1 MPALIFEVTPKSGMK
16 PEIVVS
22 DTLIDAMA
30 QIDDIARHEK
40 QTHVFSFRKLKPSEY
55 SKAISDFDADFERI
69 FSH

>member
-1 MPALIFEVTPKSGMK
+1 MPALIFEVVPVLGMTA
-16 PEIVVS
+16 EFVVA

-40 QTHVFSFRKLKPSEY
+40 QTAVFSFRKLKPSEY
-55 SKAISDFDADFERI
+55 GKVITDFDADFERI